1 MSCCAVVNS
10 APSAYDGAV
19 NENLTRA
26 EAAARSSIVI
36 DSYRVLLDVRGH
48 ETFDVVSTVSF
59 TADMEETF
67 LDFIGAEVS
76 SVEVNGEDR
85 EVEWDGARIALN
97 GLAEHN
103 VVTVHGRGRFSTS
116 GEGLH
121 RFVDPLDGSV
131 YLYTQYEP
139 ADCRRVFPTMEQ
151 PDLKAS
157 FTFEIT
163 APSSWIVLSNREEV
177 ASEEVDGGV
186 RHEFAPTERIS
197 TYLTAVVA
205 GPYHRVTSEKD
216 PRFSL
221 YCRATLAEYLDHED
235 IFDISLAG
243 LATFEEAF
251 DYPYPWGK
259 YDQVFVPEYNLGAME
274 NPGLVTFTE
283 AYIFRGQSTRAQHAA
298 RANTILHEMSHMWFG
313 DLVTPV
319 WWDDLWLKESFAE
332 FMGAWASTRAT
343 EFTDAWAAFTA
354 RRSAW
359 AFLNDMRPTT
369 HPIVAD
375 IVDLEAADQ
384 AFDGITYAKGA
395 AALRQL
401 VAYVGEEA
409 FFAGAR
415 IFFTRHAYANASL
428 DDLLA
433 TLEET
438 SGRDLGAWADEW
450 LHTTGVSVL
459 TVEGST
465 IRQVGT
471 EPSGTEIRR
480 PHRMSVGAYSRSGGE
495 LTLVADETVELTDS
509 VTVAVNGDVIIPNHE
524 AHTYAIVALD
534 DTQIEHVLRQRIADP
549 LARSVVWTGLWE
561 AVRDARLDPAR
572 YLEAV
577 GRFHDEE
584 DATLLSQMIRNCDY
598 LVEHYVADVDTART
612 AWFGICD
619 DSWRDAVADRDAD
632 RIYLWRSALARAGA
646 TLPEAERVL
655 REALATV
662 RGDRD
667 ERWKILIALAST
679 GSAGEP
685 ELDAEL
691 VNPAEADVVAHM
703 EAIASIPGK
712 RRAAYERAL
721 HESLSN
727 DRISA
732 LLAGA
737 TARYE
742 EESYP
747 FFEIAQ
753 SVWAERT
760 QEIAERI
767 LYAVF
772 PHRESAIAEAETW
785 LEGAGADAPR
795 ALKKIVID
803 GLDTLRRDRRVRT
816 MFGDSA
822 RFPMTNH

>member
-1 MSCCAVVNS
+1 MS
-10 APSAYDGAV
+10 
-19 NENLTRA
+19 ENLTRA
-26 EAAARSSIVI
+26 EAAARSSIAI
-36 DSYRVLLDVRGH
+36 DSYRVQLDVRGE
-48 ETFDVVSTVSF
+48 ETFETISTISF
-59 TADMEETF
+59 TADMDETF

-76 SVEVNGEDR
+76 SVVVNGEERD
-85 EVEWDGARIALN
+85 VEWDGARIALT
-97 GLAEHN
+97 GLAADN
-103 VVTVHGRGRFSTS
+103 LVTVRGRGRYSHS

-139 ADCRRVFPTMEQ
+139 ADCRRVFANMEQ

-163 APSSWIVLSNREEV
+163 APKEWTVLSNREEV
-177 ASEEVDGGV
+177 ESEIVDGGV
-186 RHEFAPTERIS
+186 RHIFASTERIS
-197 TYLTAVVA
+197 TYLTAIVA
-205 GPYHRVTSEKD
+205 GPYHRVTSPQD
-216 PRFSL
+216 PRFSV
-221 YCRATLAEYLDHED
+221 YCRTTLAEHLDHEE

-243 LATFEEAF
+243 LAAFEQAF

-283 AYIFRGQSTRAQHAA
+283 SYIFRGQSTRAQHAA

-332 FMGAWASTRAT
+332 YMGSWASVAAT
-343 EFTDAWAAFTA
+343 EFTEAWATFAA

-415 IFFTRHAYANASL
+415 VFFTRHAFGNASL
-428 DDLLA
+428 DDLLSA
-433 TLEET
+433 LEET
-438 SGRDLGAWADEW
+438 SGRDLRAWAKEW
-450 LHTTGVSVL
+450 LHTTGASIL
-459 TVEGST
+459 RVEGST
-465 IRQVGT
+465 IIQEGH
-471 EPSGTEIRR
+471 EPSGAEIRR
-480 PHRMSVGAYSRSGGE
+480 PHRMSVGAYSRVGGE
-495 LTLVADETVELTDS
+495 LVLVAEETVELTES
-509 VTVAVNGDVIIPNHE
+509 VTVSVRGDVIIPNHE

-534 DTQIEHVLRQRIADP
+534 EHQTEHLLHCRIADP

-572 YLEAV
+572 YVEAV
-577 GRFHDEE
+577 GRFHDET
-584 DATLLSQMIRNCDY
+584 DTTLLGQMIRNCEY
-598 LVEHYVADVDTART
+598 LVEHYAVDVDTART
-612 AWFGICD
+612 VWLGICD
-619 DSWRDAVADRDAD
+619 DSWRDAIADQEAD
-632 RIYLWRSALARAGA
+632 RIYLWRAALARAGA
-646 TLPEAERVL
+646 TLPEAEQVL
-655 REALATV
+655 REALDTV

-667 ERWKILIALAST
+667 ERWRILIGLAST
-679 GSAGEP
+679 GSATEA

-691 VNPAEADVVAHM
+691 VNPSEADIVAHM
-703 EAIASIPGK
+703 QAVASIPGR

-721 HESLSN
+721 DDSLSN

-737 TARYE
+737 TARFDG
-742 EESYP
+742 ESYP
-747 FFEIAQ
+747 FFEIAGP
-753 SVWAERT
+753 VWQEHT
-760 QEIAERI
+760 QEMAERI
-767 LYAVF
+767 LYALF
-772 PHRESAIAEAETW
+772 PEEEAGIADAEAW
-785 LEGAGADAPR
+785 LEGPGAGAPN
-795 ALKKIVID
+795 ALRKIVTD
-803 GLDTLRRDRRVRT
+803 GLDTLRRDRRVRDAFRDT
-816 MFGDSA
+816 S
-822 RFPMTNH
+822 RFQVGER